1 MWSTPWGL
9 FGPLATLFFVLIC
22 IAAMF
27 IIMRMMHRHD
37 GASMWG
43 GMMSCCGGAH
53 AQTHIA
59 ASDRAIWPGSSPSSA
74 FDEYRAET
82 LRRLEQ
88 EQGEFQEF
96 LDRLRKAKGQAEFDQ
111 FMAER
116 RAKAAQY

>member
-1 MWSTPWGL
+1 MWWIPWGL

-37 GASMWG
+37 GASVWR
-43 GMMSCCGGAH
+43 GMMWCCGGAH
-53 AQTHIA
+53 AQTHVA
-59 ASDRAIWPGSSPSSA
+59 ASDRTIWSGSPSSA